1 MSTLILTLTLT
12 LLFLRTYEYTIYLQ
26 ALVEVLLISGGVP
39 SANFKD
45 LAHAWGREKGFHTVL
60 VNAICER
67 RGEVDRK
74 RRTDAGILKQNA
86 APKKARP
93 LDPIQAALDPPLAPL
108 PGTEEPVVGAA
119 ATGDGAVATV

>member
-1 MSTLILTLTLT
+1 M
-12 LLFLRTYEYTIYLQ
+12 LL
-26 ALVEVLLISGGVP
+26 SGGVP

-45 LAHAWGREKGFHTVL
+45 LSHAWGREKGFHTVL

-74 RRTDAGILKQNA
+74 RRADAGSLKTSSQ
-86 APKKARP
+86 PKKARP

-108 PGTEEPVVGAA
+108 PGTEEPVGDGAA
-119 ATGDGAVATV
+119 GDGAVATV

>member
-1 MSTLILTLTLT
+1 M
-12 LLFLRTYEYTIYLQ
+12 
-26 ALVEVLLISGGVP
+26 LISGGVP

-45 LAHAWGREKGFHTVL
+45 LSHAWGREKGFHTVL

-74 RRTDAGILKQNA
+74 RRTDAGSLKSSTTSG
-86 APKKARP
+86 APKKARQH

-108 PGTEEPVVGAA
+108 PGTEEPVVEGAA
-119 ATGDGAVATV
+119 GATGDGAVATV